1 MSASSIISP
10 PASIVASP
18 VPDDATVIAALEPFD
33 TISFVIKL
41 SAVTPSLNVE
51 VPVTESVV
59 LKLPEVAVIAPVVN
73 APAVTEIALDLSAAV
88 AVVVPITKLSVSS
101 FQIIA
106 ALFPA
111 VPLSIIIP
119 ALFVFADAPV
129 FNSIILS
136 SIVVFVVLTVVD
148 EPPTVKLPLTL
159 TFKLSNVIVFD
170 PDPEFHPSPAVIV

>member
-1 MSASSIISP
+1 M
-10 PASIVASP
+10 
-18 VPDDATVIAALEPFD
+18 
-33 TISFVIKL
+33 
-41 SAVTPSLNVE
+41 
-51 VPVTESVV
+51 
-59 LKLPEVAVIAPVVN
+59 AVIAPVVN